1 MHLCVCMG
9 NTSQSNPALTFG
21 MNPLPTAFN
30 GARSGHRA
38 LRKGRVSIPEQA
50 YLVTT
55 VCQDRTPVFLD
66 ASLAVQAT
74 ALLNSALA
82 WPNASVEA
90 WVLMPDHW
98 HGLVVLTS
106 DEPLSRVVQR
116 FKALVSRQLPRPQGQ
131 TRRLWQRG
139 FHDHA
144 LRNEASLVKV
154 ARYVVD
160 NPVRA
165 GLCARWSDWP
175 HRGGQLISTLD
186 PADPMWL

>member
-1 MHLCVCMG
+1 M
-9 NTSQSNPALTFG
+9 
-21 MNPLPTAFN
+21 
-30 GARSGHRA
+30 
-38 LRKGRVSIPEQA
+38 RKGRVSIPEQA